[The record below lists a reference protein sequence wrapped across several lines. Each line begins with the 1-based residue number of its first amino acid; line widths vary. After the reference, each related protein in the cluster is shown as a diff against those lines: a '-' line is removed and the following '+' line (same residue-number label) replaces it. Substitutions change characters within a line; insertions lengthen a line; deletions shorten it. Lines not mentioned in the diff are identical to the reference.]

1 MCIRDS
7 NESFAKISDLP
18 SVSYLKW
25 GKPRFQIPE
34 FEKIN
39 KYAYFDYQRNKV
51 YLRTNKNVKRAINRG
66 KKHNSQINKVD
77 KVLNYLPINCPNCNS
92 DKFYKLDN
100 KKKLVINIKFMKNGV
115 KKLSLIHI

>member
-1 MCIRDS
+1 MWRALALGLNDGEEPYNIDDCEALYSVKKWITSIEDS
-7 NESFAKISDLP
+7 LNNENNEIFAKVNDLQ

-51 YLRTNKNVKRAINRG
+51 YLRTNKNVKRAINRE
-66 KKHNSQINKVD
+66 KNIAH
-77 KVLNYLPINCPNCNS
+77 
-92 DKFYKLDN
+92 KLT
-100 KKKLVINIKFMKNGV
+100 KSIKY
-115 KKLSLIHI
+115 